1 MPSIP
6 PTGFLYTG
14 GTDCLIWGT
23 FFYGAPPLGRAGL
36 IWLASL
42 TSLKSARRLAI
53 SWLRQPSGRVMAVE
67 WLAAP
72 TDVVVSLQILPTRRF
87 NKYQV
92 LVVNRAQRKVGY
104 EHTPDRARS
113 TVDHLGI
120 KVLSLPL

>member
-1 MPSIP
+1 
-6 PTGFLYTG
+6 
-14 GTDCLIWGT
+14 
-23 FFYGAPPLGRAGL
+23 
-36 IWLASL
+36 
-42 TSLKSARRLAI
+42 
-53 SWLRQPSGRVMAVE
+53 MAVE
-67 WLAAP
+67 WPAAP
-72 TDVVVSLQILPTRRF
+72 TDVVVSLQILPTHKF